1 MDGFVECNV
10 FLSSHSRPTAHPS
23 LQTNTDAALALPSTR
38 QLKQWEEHVRAEI
51 KRLLEDA
58 EAKEVRVAR
67 FESDLKLLK
76 DQLADVSDTLR
87 LKEELKAELLR

>member
-1 MDGFVECNV
+1 
-10 FLSSHSRPTAHPS
+10 
-23 LQTNTDAALALPSTR
+23 
-38 QLKQWEEHVRAEI
+38 LKQWEEHVRAEI